1 MLHRLSK
8 MLQVLLV
15 GRDSGAGR
23 IIDSSEIY
31 FGASGDHVNST
42 DKFPPCL
49 ASNGPLHDG
58 AAEPDASE
66 TFGEDPGDALVG

>member
-8 MLQVLLV
+8 VLQVLLV
-15 GRDSGAGR
+15 GRDSGASR
-23 IIDSSEIY
+23 IIDSSETC

-42 DKFPPCL
+42 DAFPSCL

-58 AAEPDASE
+58 SAEPDASE
-66 TFGEDPGDALVG
+66 TFW